1 MSIIVKDNGEE
12 EAFTEKRMI
21 INVITFVCLNNDIL
35 KRYTVI
41 SDFSIFTSYNSLQ
54 QGKNGLELIDLRF
67 NYKFF
72 AIISNNILK
81 TRL

>member
-21 INVITFVCLNNDIL
+21 LNVITFVCLNNDIL

-41 SDFSIFTSYNSLQ
+41 SDFSIFASYNSLSQ
-54 QGKNGLELIDLRF
+54 QAKNGIEM
-67 NYKFF
+67 
-72 AIISNNILK
+72 K
-81 TRL
+81 T

>member
-54 QGKNGLELIDLRF
+54 QGKNGLEL
-67 NYKFF
+67 
-72 AIISNNILK
+72 K
-81 TRL
+81 TYIGLC